1 MMNSYKVKS
10 NLLMAS
16 SNNEKIYSH
25 MLSSNKDKANLQMP
39 SSYEDKRNFLMLS
52 NNESKSNSKALSSNY
67 DKISSLMTKAYR
79 DKVNLLI
86 LNDFKIYEGK
96 ALMKNP
102 QVASERRCC
111 SYD

>member
-10 NLLMAS
+10 NPLMAS
-16 SNNEKIYSH
+16 NN
-25 MLSSNKDKANLQMP
+25 N
-39 SSYEDKRNFLMLS
+39 DKRNFLMLS
-52 NNESKSNSKALSSNY
+52 SKESKSNSKALSSY
-67 DKISSLMTKAYR
+67 RDKISSPMKKAYR
-79 DKVNLLI
+79 DKGNQLI

-96 ALMKNP
+96 ALMINT

>member
-10 NLLMAS
+10 NPLMAS
-16 SNNEKIYSH
+16 SNYEKINSH
-25 MLSSNKDKANLQMP
+25 ILS
-39 SSYEDKRNFLMLS
+39 R
-52 NNESKSNSKALSSNY
+52 NY
-67 DKISSLMTKAYR
+67 DKISSPMTKGYR
-79 DKVNLLI
+79 DKVNHLI

-96 ALMKNP
+96 ALMINC

>member
-10 NLLMAS
+10 NPPMA
-16 SNNEKIYSH
+16 
-25 MLSSNKDKANLQMP
+25 
-39 SSYEDKRNFLMLS
+39 
-52 NNESKSNSKALSSNY
+52 SSNY
-67 DKISSLMTKAYR
+67 DKINSHRLSSYKDKASSLMTKAYR
-79 DKVNLLI
+79 DKVNHLI

-96 ALMKNP
+96 ALMINC